1 MSAPVDVFAGR
12 WFGMDTEFDRPAARL
27 AVPGAVES
35 GRRPELR
42 LDDGLARG
50 DGVVGR
56 FEASPALVAVKL
68 APVRGD
74 VTVTVR
80 LAADEDTAAWWERRV
95 PVTVRPRSPHEPRL
109 LRVRSQ
115 GRTRGAVVLARRP
128 WDFALRGRAR
138 FAFRLTPDELPDDGI
153 LIVELADVTR
163 DLPASLAATLAPHAA
178 VGVRLDAIELTVA
191 SADAP
196 AAGSGTV
203 DGGAAERLGLVATG
217 GGSGG
222 GTVPVRG
229 GFFAVPPAA
238 SGSVTWQL
246 RAGLVRDAGPDP
258 VLPEPGPPIPRRAPN
273 EPPLSTRE
281 KAVAVAR
288 HEADAL
294 RTDLWL
300 RGRHVT
306 ARGLR
311 RATRPIHGALAA
323 HLRDVLLDRGL
334 LRARVLPLE
343 DGPAV
348 PCRVSAGP
356 VGQVSVSCDAPPDV
370 PAVVDLTHT
379 AADVNAFARATGA
392 RLCWH
397 LVSVTNG

>member
-1 MSAPVDVFAGR
+1 VTTTTDVFAGR
-12 WFGMDTEFDRPAARL
+12 WFGMGTEFDRPAARL
-27 AVPGAVES
+27 AVPGAVTS
-35 GRRPELR
+35 GRRSELR
-42 LDDGLARG
+42 LDDGLTRG

-56 FEASPALVAVKL
+56 FDASPALVAVKL
-68 APVRGD
+68 APVRSD

-80 LAADEDTAAWWERRV
+80 LVADEDTAAWWERRV
-95 PVTVRPRSPHEPRL
+95 PESVQPRSPHEPRL

-128 WDFALRGRAR
+128 WDFALRGRVR

-163 DLPASLAATLAPHAA
+163 DLPASLATTLAPHAA
-178 VGVRLDAIELTVA
+178 VGVRLDAIEA
-191 SADAP
+191 AEADAAAP
-196 AAGSGTV
+196 ARDSGTI
-203 DGGAAERLGLVATG
+203 DGGTAERLGLVATG
-217 GGSGG
+217 GASDSG
-222 GTVPVRG
+222 TAPVRG
-229 GFFAVPPAA
+229 GFFAVLPAA

-246 RAGLVRDAGPDP
+246 RATLVRDAGPDP
-258 VLPEPGPPIPRRAPN
+258 VPPEPGPPIPRPKPG
-273 EPPLSTRE
+273 EPPLSTRD
-281 KAVAVAR
+281 KAIAVAR

-294 RTDLWL
+294 RSDLRL

-311 RATRPIHGALAA
+311 RATRPIHGMLAP
-323 HLRDVLLDRGL
+323 HLRDELLDRGL
-334 LRARVLPLE
+334 LRARVVPLE

-356 VGQVSVSCDAPPDV
+356 GGLVSVNCDAPPDV
-370 PAVVDLTHT
+370 PAVVDLTQT
-379 AADVNAFARATGA
+379 GAAASAVARATGA

-397 LVSVTNG
+397 LVSVTSA

>member
-1 MSAPVDVFAGR
+1 MNAFADR

-27 AVPGAVES
+27 AVPGAVTS
-35 GRRPELR
+35 GRGPELR
-42 LDDGLARG
+42 LDDGLTRG

-95 PVTVRPRSPHEPRL
+95 PESVRPRLPHEPRL

-128 WDFALRGRAR
+128 WDFALRGRVR

-153 LIVELADVTR
+153 LIVELADLTR
-163 DLPASLAATLAPHAA
+163 DLPESLAAALAPHAA
-178 VGVRLDAIELTVA
+178 VGVRVDAIDVTE
-191 SADAP
+191 ADAAEP
-196 AAGSGTV
+196 GKSSGTV
-203 DGGAAERLGLVATG
+203 DGGTAERLGLVATG
-217 GGSGG
+217 GGSDVGS
-222 GTVPVRG
+222 VPVRG
-229 GFFAVPPAA
+229 GFFAVLPAA

-294 RTDLWL
+294 RADLRL

-311 RATRPIHGALAA
+311 KATRPIHGALAP
-323 HLRDVLLDRGL
+323 HLRDDLLERGL
-334 LRARVLPLE
+334 LQACVLPLE

-356 VGQVSVSCDAPPDV
+356 GGQVSLTCDAPPEV
-370 PAVVDLTHT
+370 PAVVDLTQAT
-379 AADVNAFARATGA
+379 AAASAVARATGA

-397 LVSVTNG
+397 LVSATYA

>member
-1 MSAPVDVFAGR
+1 MSDLFTER
-12 WFGMDTEFDRPAARL
+12 WFGMGTEFDRPPARL
-27 AVPGAVES
+27 AVPGAVTT

-42 LDDGLARG
+42 LDDGLTRG

-68 APVRGD
+68 APVPGD

-80 LAADEDTAAWWERRV
+80 LAADEDTPAWWERRV
-95 PVTVRPRSPHEPRL
+95 PESVRPRLPHGPRL

-138 FAFRLTPDELPDDGI
+138 FAFRLTRDELPDDGF
-153 LIVELADVTR
+153 LIVEFADVAR
-163 DLPASLAATLAPHAA
+163 DLPASLASALAPHAA
-178 VGVRLDAIELTVA
+178 VGVRLDAVEVA
-191 SADAP
+191 GAGAT
-196 AAGSGTV
+196 AAGVGTGTV
-203 DGGAAERLGLVATG
+203 DGATAERLGPVATG
-217 GGSGG
+217 GASGS

-229 GFFAVPPAA
+229 GFFAVLPAA

-246 RAGLVRDAGPDP
+246 RASLVRDAGPDP
-258 VLPEPGPPIPRRAPN
+258 VPPEPGPPIPRPAPN
-273 EPPLSTRE
+273 EPPLSTRD
-281 KAVAVAR
+281 KAIAVAR
-288 HEADAL
+288 HEAAAL
-294 RTDLWL
+294 RTDLRL

-311 RATRPIHGALAA
+311 RATRPLHGALAPR
-323 HLRDVLLDRGL
+323 LRDELLDRGL

-348 PCRVSAGP
+348 PCRVTAGRG
-356 VGQVSVSCDAPPDV
+356 GQVSVTCDAPPDV
-370 PAVVDLTHT
+370 PSVVDLTEAT
-379 AADVNAFARATGA
+379 AAAGVVARATGA

-397 LVSVTNG
+397 LVSVTYA